1 MQTRTRRQRE
11 VLDFITHYIERH
23 GHAPS
28 YQTVARHLG
37 VASKTAIGKH
47 IRALEEQGLL
57 HRQRI
62 GKSFRLLVGRAKRVD
77 VPENSIE
84 WLPPANGNSV
94 GFDADPFSVPDFI
107 LGDRDAENIVAFRVP
122 DDGMAE
128 KNICEGDVVL
138 AERRSYGR
146 DGDCLV
152 VTINGTETLLRHYYR
167 AGADIE
173 LRASND
179 DFPVLKLSADEIQ
192 IHGLYRGLLRPVD

>member
-47 IRALEEQGLL
+47 IRALEDQGLL
-57 HRQRI
+57 HRARS
-62 GKSFRLLVGRAKRVD
+62 GRSFRLLLGRAKKAD
-77 VPENSIE
+77 APENAIE
-84 WLPPANGNSV
+84 WLKEPV
-94 GFDADPFSVPDFI
+94 GGDGTEASPFSIPDFI
-107 LGDRDAENIVAFRVP
+107 LGEREADDILAFRVP

-128 KNICEGDVVL
+128 KSIREGDIVL

-152 VTINGTETLLRHYYR
+152 VTINGGETILRRFYR

-173 LRASND
+173 LRASSD
-179 DFPVLKLSADEIQ
+179 DFPVLRLSADQIE
-192 IHGLYRGLLRPVD
+192 IHGVYRGLLRPID